1 MTSTA
6 LAAIRSTRRA
16 GLRFGPWLFGARIDL
31 GLFLGSATFALGLV
45 AIGHA
50 TGLSYGALPEW
61 TWLAF
66 VLAVDVAH
74 VYSTLF
80 RTYLDGEELR
90 RHPLRYAALPLA
102 AWACGVLLYLESPLT
117 FWRALAY
124 VAVFHF
130 VRQQTGWVALY
141 RARAGRNTL
150 TDKLIDDAAVYAATL
165 YPLLVWHSS
174 PADRNFAWFMH
185 GDFVDLSAASSTL
198 VSVSRFGWV
207 AALLAFA
214 LRQAWL
220 VVTSAS
226 LELGKSIV
234 VATTALVWW
243 LGIVATNSDFDF
255 TVTNVLLHGVPYLG
269 LLWMYAR
276 ARRREAPERLGS
288 QIAGAGVGAFAT
300 LLLLLAFI
308 EELGWDRLVWHDRP
322 WLFGDG
328 ALLGDGA
335 LAIIV
340 PLLAV
345 PQATHYLLDGL
356 LWRRADT
363 RARPA
368 QRAALG
374 L

>member
-1 MTSTA
+1 
-6 LAAIRSTRRA
+6 L
-16 GLRFGPWLFGARIDL
+16 GPWLFGARVDL

-45 AIGHA
+45 AVGHA

-61 TWLAF
+61 SWLAF
-66 VLAVDVAH
+66 VLGVDVAH

-80 RTYLDGEELR
+80 RTYLDGEELS
-90 RHPLRYAALPLA
+90 RHPVRYAVLPLA
-102 AWACGVLLYLESPLT
+102 AWACGVLLYLDSPLT

-130 VRQQTGWVALY
+130 VRQQAGWVALY

-165 YPLLVWHSS
+165 YPLLVWHSA
-174 PADRNFAWFMH
+174 ADERNFAWFTR
-185 GDFVDLSAASSTL
+185 GDFVDLSATSSAL
-198 VSVSRFGWV
+198 LSVSRFAWIT
-207 AALLAFA
+207 ALLAFA

-255 TVTNVLLHGVPYLG
+255 TVTNVLVHGVPYLG

-300 LLLLLAFI
+300 VLLLLAFI
-308 EELGWDRLVWHDRP
+308 EELGWDRFVWHDRP

-328 ALLGDGA
+328 ALLGDRA

>member
-1 MTSTA
+1 
-6 LAAIRSTRRA
+6 
-16 GLRFGPWLFGARIDL
+16 
-31 GLFLGSATFALGLV
+31 LFLGSALAALGLV

-50 TGLSYGALPEW
+50 TGLSHGALPEW
-61 TWLAF
+61 SWLAF

-80 RTYLDGEELR
+80 RTYFDADELR
-90 RHPLRYAALPLA
+90 RHPVRYAGAPLA
-102 AWACGVLLYLESPLT
+102 AWACGVLLYLDSPLT

-141 RARAGRNTL
+141 RARAPKNGL
-150 TDKLIDDAAVYAATL
+150 ADKLIDDAAVYAATL
-165 YPLLVWHSS
+165 YPLLVWHGSLG
-174 PADRNFAWFMH
+174 DRNFAWFMH

-198 VSVSRFGWV
+198 VSVSRLAWI
-207 AALLAFA
+207 AALLAFV

-220 VVTSAS
+220 VVTSGT
-226 LELGKSIV
+226 LELGKSVV

-243 LGIVATNSDFDF
+243 LGIVGTNSDFDF
-255 TVTNVLLHGVPYLG
+255 TVTNVLVHGVPYLG

-276 ARRREAPERLGS
+276 ARHREAPERLGS
-288 QIAGAGVGAFAT
+288 QIAGAGIGAFASV
-300 LLLLLAFI
+300 LLLLAFI
-308 EELGWDRLVWHDRP
+308 EELGWDRFVWHDRP

-328 ALLGDGA
+328 AALGDRA
-335 LAIIV
+335 LVIIV